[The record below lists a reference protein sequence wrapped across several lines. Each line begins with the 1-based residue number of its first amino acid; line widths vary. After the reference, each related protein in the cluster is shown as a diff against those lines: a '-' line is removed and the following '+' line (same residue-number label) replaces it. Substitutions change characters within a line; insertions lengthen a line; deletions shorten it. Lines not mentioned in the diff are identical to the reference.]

1 MIRRLRERH
10 VADEAVGLC
19 IRLKR
24 INPLIPFFAPSKYY
38 NHTIE
43 SLRGNFAINHK
54 DLILR
59 ITLLEKGI
67 GNRPPLR

>member
-1 MIRRLRERH
+1 
-10 VADEAVGLC
+10 
-19 IRLKR
+19 
-24 INPLIPFFAPSKYY
+24 
-38 NHTIE
+38 
-43 SLRGNFAINHK
+43 LRGKFVINQK